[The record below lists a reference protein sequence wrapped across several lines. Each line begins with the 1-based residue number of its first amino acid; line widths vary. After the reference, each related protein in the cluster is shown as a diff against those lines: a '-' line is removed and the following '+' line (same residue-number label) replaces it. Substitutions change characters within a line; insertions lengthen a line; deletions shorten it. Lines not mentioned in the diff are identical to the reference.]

1 MLVAIVPI
9 ITAIRHDNNLSNL
22 LEQVGHEVVD
32 LGVCDGRPVD
42 YPDVAAAVA
51 TRVGR
56 EGSGSRILISGLGGM
71 CIAANKFPGVCAVL
85 CHDGMTAEM
94 SRRHNDA
101 NVLCLAAGMLGES
114 FIRHTV
120 STWLEAPFDGGYYAR
135 QIEKI
140 ASLEYGGR
148 GERVTDRTTRLEGD
162 LKHVSAIIDIRL
174 AQCDRHSAALP
185 WQPLRNLT
193 KQATQLKGCPDFP
206 RSSTWN
212 WARA

>member
-1 MLVAIVPI
+1 MLVAIG
-9 ITAIRHDNNLSNL
+9 ANHHGYQAR
-22 LEQVGHEVVD
+22 EQLIEFLKQLGHEVVD

-51 TRVGR
+51 ARVGR
-56 EGSGSRILISGLGGM
+56 KEADRGILISGSGLGM
-71 CIAANKFPGVCAVL
+71 CIAANKFPGVRAVL

-114 FIRHTV
+114 FIRHIV
-120 STWLEAPFDGGYYAR
+120 ATWLKAPFDGGYYAR

-148 GERVTDRTTRLEGD
+148 GESE
-162 LKHVSAIIDIRL
+162 
-174 AQCDRHSAALP
+174 
-185 WQPLRNLT
+185 
-193 KQATQLKGCPDFP
+193 
-206 RSSTWN
+206 
-212 WARA
+212 